1 MRRVPELDALRGIA
15 ALMVMSLHLG
25 LGTQYAVLATAV
37 DLFFVLSGYLIT
49 RIILDHDT
57 RRGFLAAFYARRV
70 LRIWPIYFA
79 ALIVFIVVNP
89 FLPHK
94 QRTTG
99 LPYFLTFTQFAPHYW
114 FARPPRF
121 GGLFAHTW
129 TLAAEEQFYVLWP
142 LVAVLFGRRALL
154 ATIPFLLASAFVA
167 RLWFW
172 PMLLL
177 TNWDGFG
184 LGALLAWMLGEPGS
198 PRARRPGVVWS
209 MAVLGA
215 LMLAYTIARGSV
227 DAWLQANLAGRG
239 ARLALSLNTS
249 RMMLLY
255 FAAVGLVI
263 SLASQPLL
271 RPLRATALCYLGTI
285 SYGLYLYHQPRYGLI
300 SPSHFTTNCNDG
312 MALDAFK
319 LAATVGV
326 AIVSWEFFEKPI
338 LRCKERFPYPMAG
351 KRGADREAASEIVP
365 PPPHLPASSAC
376 PAGSGSARSA
386 MVKTVAK

>member
-15 ALMVMSLHLG
+15 AIMVMSLHLG

-57 RRGFLAAFYARRV
+57 RRDFLAAFYARRV

-79 ALIVFIVVNP
+79 ALITFVVVNP

-94 QRTTG
+94 QRTSA
-99 LPYFLTFTQFAPHYW
+99 LPYFLTFTQFVPHYW
-114 FARPPRF
+114 FAQPPRF
-121 GGLFAHTW
+121 SGLFAHTW

-172 PMLLL
+172 PMLLV

-198 PRARRPGVVWS
+198 PRARRPGVVWCI
-209 MAVLGA
+209 AVLGA
-215 LMLAYTIARGSV
+215 LMLAYTIARASV
-227 DAWLQANLAGRG
+227 DAWLQVTLTGRG
-239 ARLALSLNTS
+239 AKLALSLNTS

-255 FAAVGLVI
+255 FSAVGLVI
-263 SLASQPLL
+263 SMAGQPIL
-271 RPLRATALCYLGTI
+271 RPLRGKALCYLGTI
-285 SYGLYLYHQPRYGLI
+285 SYGLYLYHQPLYGLI
-300 SPSHFTTNCNDG
+300 SPSHFTANCSDS
-312 MALDAFK
+312 MFFDAFK
-319 LAATVGV
+319 LAATVGL

-338 LRCKERFPYPMAG
+338 LRCKDRFAYPMAG
-351 KRGADREAASEIVP
+351 RCGEHRRGHSDPVP
-365 PPPHLPASSAC
+365 PDPHLPASSPC
-376 PAGSGSARSA
+376 PAGSGPMHAS
-386 MVKTVAK
+386 MVKTGSK